1 MKLFAYLMTTG
12 VGEAADERSSW
23 GHPEVGVRA
32 RDRGREDHGRGK
44 LPRRKNAGNTSRRR
58 SSG

>member
-1 MKLFAYLMTTG
+1 MTTG